1 MLAFQVAGN
10 LLPTETS
17 VSEFVREEVRSVCKR
32 EKYFYIESNS
42 LAGREPL
49 QISFFSPI
57 VPLMIQ
63 QDILLM
69 PIFCFTPGKSQ

>member
-17 VSEFVREEVRSVCKR
+17 VSEFVRAEVRSACKR
-32 EKYFYIESNS
+32 EKYFYIDSNS

-49 QISFFSPI
+49 QISFF
-57 VPLMIQ
+57 
-63 QDILLM
+63 
-69 PIFCFTPGKSQ
+69 